1 MSAPLI
7 LALAT
12 LLLAIV
18 SGVERVGRVPAA
30 LLAGLGSLALGAV
43 SLLAPLDVP
52 LQLGGLAIK
61 LDPSLEILGRSLE
74 LAPGIRSGVGF
85 IFVIGGYL
93 FLGALVADPGR
104 YFLPMGILAVG
115 LLAAS
120 LMVRPFLY
128 SAVLVMLAA
137 AAFVLVLASPDRHA
151 ERAALRLLAFA
162 VFGMMMTLVAAWM
175 IDRLGVTTGSPERAG
190 SVVPVLALGLAVLL
204 FVPPFHLWLPPGAD
218 RAHPYA
224 LTAVAAL
231 MQAAGLFLAL
241 RVLDSFAWVRADAG
255 VRLGMTGAGVVMIV
269 LGGIWAL
276 AQVRLARA
284 FVYVLLID
292 LGIGMLALGSGTAIG
307 YQLAMGMSAARV
319 VGLGAW
325 GLGATLL
332 AAGMGSDERH
342 VLRGS
347 GFALPIPAVL
357 CVAGLLSVAGFPL
370 TAGFPGKWGLT
381 AHLLREG
388 SAAWWW
394 VPAGV
399 VLGVVA
405 GLQWLSVIFGG
416 AARPVPRPEL
426 TPLARGLGIGGVAI
440 VILLGLFPQVAYP
453 LIIGV
458 ISGLQA
464 LFA

>member
-18 SGVERVGRVPAA
+18 SGVARLGRIPAA
-30 LLAGLGSLALGAV
+30 LIAGLGSLALGAV

-52 LQLGGLAIK
+52 LQVGGLAIK

-93 FLGALVADPGR
+93 FLGAMVADPGR

-162 VFGMMMTLVAAWM
+162 AFGMMMTLVAAWM

-190 SVVPVLALGLAVLL
+190 SVIPVLALGLAVLL

-224 LTAVAAL
+224 LAAVAAL

-255 VRLGMTGAGVVMIV
+255 VRLGMTAAGILMIV

-307 YQLAMGMSAARV
+307 YQLAMGMSAARM

-342 VLRGS
+342 VLKGS
-347 GFALPIPAVL
+347 GFTLPIPAVL
-357 CVAGLLSVAGFPL
+357 SVAGLLSVAGFPL

-416 AARPVPRPEL
+416 GARTEPRPEL
-426 TPLARGLGIGGVAI
+426 TPLARSLGIGGVAI

>member
-1 MSAPLI
+1 M
-7 LALAT
+7 LAT
-12 LLLAIV
+12 LGLAIL
-18 SGVERVGRVPAA
+18 SGLPRLKRTPAA
-30 LLAGLGSLALGAV
+30 LLAGLGCLTLGAL

-52 LQLGGLAIK
+52 VQIGALGLK
-61 LDPSLEILGRSLE
+61 LDPSFELLGRSLE

-93 FLGALVADPGR
+93 FLGALVAEPGR
-104 YFLPMGILAVG
+104 YFLPMGVLAVG
-115 LLAAS
+115 LLASA

-137 AAFVLVLASPDRHA
+137 AAFVLVLAPPDRHA

-162 VFGMMMTLVAAWM
+162 CFGMMLMLISAWM
-175 IDRLGVTTGSPERAG
+175 IERLGVTAGSPERAG
-190 SVVPVLALGLAVLL
+190 SVIPVLALGLAALV

-224 LTAVAAL
+224 LAAVAGL
-231 MQAAGLFLAL
+231 MQAAGLFLVL
-241 RVLDSFAWVRADAG
+241 RVLDSFGWMRADPGVQLAMTAAG
-255 VRLGMTGAGVVMIV
+255 IVMII

-276 AQVRLARA
+276 AQERLARA

-325 GLGATLL
+325 GLGTTLL
-332 AAGMGSDERH
+332 AAGMGGDEQRR
-342 VLRGS
+342 LRGA
-347 GFALPIPAVL
+347 GFALPLPAVL
-357 CVAGLLSVAGFPL
+357 SVAGLLSVAGFPL

-381 AHLLREG
+381 AHLLRVG
-388 SAAWWW
+388 GAQWWW
-394 VPAGV
+394 VPVGVVAGV
-399 VLGVVA
+399 IA
-405 GLQWLSVIFGG
+405 GLQWLSVIFAG
-416 AARPVPRPEL
+416 AAGQEQRLEL
-426 TPLARGLGIGGVAI
+426 TPLARGMGIGGVVI
-440 VILLGLFPQVAYP
+440 VVLLGLFPQAVYP

-458 ISGLQA
+458 ISGLQG
-464 LFA
+464 LFT

>member
-1 MSAPLI
+1 MSAPLF

-12 LLLAIV
+12 LVLAIV
-18 SGVERVGRVPAA
+18 SGVTRFGRIPAI

-52 LQLGGLAIK
+52 LQVGGLALK
-61 LDPSLEILGRSLE
+61 LDPSLQVLGRSLE

-85 IFVIGGYL
+85 IYLIGGYL

-104 YFLPMGILAVG
+104 YFLPMGMLAVG
-115 LLAAS
+115 MLAAA

-128 SAVLVMLAA
+128 SGVLVVLAA
-137 AAFVLVLASPDRHA
+137 AAFVLVLAPPDRHA

-162 VFGMMMTLVAAWM
+162 CFGMMMTLAAAWM
-175 IDRLGVTTGSPERAG
+175 IDRLGVTAGSPERAG
-190 SVVPVLALGLAVLL
+190 SVIPVLALGLAVLL

-224 LTAVAAL
+224 LAAVAGL
-231 MQAAGLFLAL
+231 MQAAGLFLTL
-241 RVLDSFAWVRADAG
+241 RVYDSFAWVRDDAG
-255 VRLGMTGAGVVMIV
+255 VRVAMTVAGISMIL

-292 LGIGMLALGSGTAIG
+292 LGIGLLALGSGTAVG

-332 AAGMGSDERH
+332 AAGLGTDELH
-342 VLRGS
+342 GLRGS
-347 GFALPIPAVL
+347 GFVLPIPAVL
-357 CVAGLLSVAGFPL
+357 TVAGLLSVAGFPL

-381 AHLLREG
+381 AHLLGEG

-399 VLGVVA
+399 VLGVIA
-405 GLQWLSVIFGG
+405 GLQWLSVIFAGTAG
-416 AARPVPRPEL
+416 RVQRLEL
-426 TPLARGLGIGGVAI
+426 TPMARGLAIGGVVI
-440 VILLGLFPQVAYP
+440 VVLLGLFPQVAYP